1 MPYSQIAIS
10 NFVNRLALFKEE
22 IWDYNYKDFWYQ
34 NHDLDNH
41 IDRLVND
48 IVNWITG
55 KDRIQNDFQ
64 KFFISKEWIHYQPT
78 IDLIDEYNFFV
89 EILINLTYDA
99 ILPYEIEEEL
109 QEILIIS
116 ASEYQKYFQNYFPNS
131 NPDYIKKNIADSLND
146 GRYYKDLFTFF
157 LDDIRYDLSN
167 RIENIPEKIDF
178 LTTLEYISS
187 CFLEIVYFNNN
198 ITNAIW
204 WIIPEDVSEAIRIQN
219 DYMSLQKGTME
230 KLAELEKRKAKYYSK
245 YWTWLDKV
253 KNYFN

>member
-1 MPYSQIAIS
+1 MTYSQIAIS
-10 NFVNRLALFKEE
+10 NFVNRLAHFKEE
-22 IWDYNYKDFWYQ
+22 IWGYNYKDFWYQ

-55 KDRIQNDFQ
+55 RERIQNDFQ
-64 KFFISKEWIHYQPT
+64 KFFISKEWIHYQPA

-131 NPDYIKKNIADSLND
+131 SPDYIEKNIVDSLND
-146 GRYYKDLFTFF
+146 GYYYKKLFTFF
-157 LDDIRYDLSN
+157 LDNIRYDSGN
-167 RIENIPEKIDF
+167 QIENNPEEIDF

-198 ITNAIW
+198 IMNAIW

-219 DYMSLQKGTME
+219 DYMALQKDTME
-230 KLAELEKRKAKYYSK
+230 KLAELEKRKAQYYWK
-245 YWTWLDKV
+245 YWSWLDKV